1 MATKPTQSKAVKKQ
15 APQRKYKDALEF
27 DHDLFE
33 LETAEVQKN
42 MSWNKVKN
50 WEKFPH
56 KHFFHTFDSD
66 GRKQTRSTAALG
78 HWHKMEV
85 VEQGEGEPPMVTCGP
100 AFIEKMIADEDG
112 VYRKTAI
119 ELVGKE
125 AHTHGVNYRY
135 SDKLKARKP
144 NSESLKVINK
154 VIQNQNPA
162 LAPEEAKQLK
172 NSEYSSRP
180 DKGDGHGVV

>member
-1 MATKPTQSKAVKKQ
+1 MATKPTQSKQTKKQ
-15 APQRKYKDALEF
+15 APQRKYKDQLEF
-27 DHDLFE
+27 EHDLFE
-33 LETAEVQKN
+33 LQVADVFKN
-42 MSWNKVKN
+42 MSWNKKKE
-50 WEKFPH
+50 WERFPH

-66 GRKQTRSTAALG
+66 GRKLIRSTAALG
-78 HWHKMEV
+78 HYHKMEV
-85 VEQGEGEPPMVTCGP
+85 TDQGEGEPPVVVCGP
-100 AFIEKMIADEDG
+100 AFIDRMMADDDG

-119 ELVGKE
+119 ELTGKE
-125 AHTHGVNYRY
+125 AHTHELEYRY

-162 LAPEEAKQLK
+162 LDQEEAKNLK
-172 NSEYSSRP
+172 NSEYGSRP